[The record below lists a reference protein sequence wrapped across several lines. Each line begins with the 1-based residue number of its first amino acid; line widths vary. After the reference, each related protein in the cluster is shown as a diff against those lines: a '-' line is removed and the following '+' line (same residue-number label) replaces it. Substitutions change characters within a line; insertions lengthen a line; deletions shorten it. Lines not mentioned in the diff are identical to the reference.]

1 MSTET
6 AFRELGLQPGA
17 SEAEIKAAW
26 RRLVS
31 RWHPDRNASQ
41 AAVDKMQR
49 INQAFELL
57 QAAAAAAAAS
67 SPAPGASPAPSP
79 AAAESPPPPTGR
91 SAPPVS
97 RRIKLTLEEAALG
110 CVRVLRGQLSQGCE
124 ACGGQGLR
132 FSGAACATCQGVG
145 QVRERAWYGW
155 MATLVRCPD
164 CSGDGRARL
173 ACQPCGSTGKL
184 PPLKYEIKVRIP
196 AGVRD
201 GDLLGVP
208 PARDG
213 SGPEGGLDLQIE
225 LQPHPLFTLDA
236 DGTLRCMMP
245 VDGFRWLGSRQVEV
259 PTLAGC
265 QPLALRH
272 GECVYRLPGQGFPA
286 TRRGS
291 RADLVV
297 TVQPVFPEPWTN
309 DQHILLDRLIA
320 TTAAAATGPLADWQ
334 QQLRRHAGEREP
346 PASADDREPPPPSP
360 RARRKRKAAA

>member
-1 MSTET
+1 MSTDT

-41 AAVDKMQR
+41 AAVEKMQR

-57 QAAAAAAAAS
+57 QAAAAGAPTPPERPPTAS
-67 SPAPGASPAPSP
+67 A
-79 AAAESPPPPTGR
+79 PPPPPPPSPTA
-91 SAPPVS
+91 APLS

-110 CVRVLRGQLSQGCE
+110 CVRVLRGQLAQSCE

-132 FSGAACATCQGVG
+132 FPGGACATCEGEG
-145 QVRERAWYGW
+145 EVRERAWYGW
-155 MATLVRCPD
+155 MATRVTCPD

-173 ACQPCGSTGKL
+173 ACSPCGSTGKL
-184 PPLKYEIKVRIP
+184 APRKYELKVRIP

-208 PARDG
+208 PTRG
-213 SGPEGGLDLQIE
+213 GTGPEGGLDLHIE
-225 LQPHPLFTLDA
+225 LQPHPLFTLEA
-236 DGTLRCMMP
+236 DGTLRCTMP
-245 VDGFRWLGSRQVEV
+245 VDGFRWLGSRRVEV
-259 PTLAGC
+259 PTLAGS

-286 TRRGS
+286 TRRGA

-297 TVQPVFPEPWTN
+297 TVQPVFPQPWTS
-309 DQHILLDRLIA
+309 DQQILLDRLIA
-320 TTAAAATGPLADWQ
+320 TTTAAPTGPLAEWQ
-334 QQLRRHAGEREP
+334 RQLQRHGADRAEAGEGAE
-346 PASADDREPPPPSP
+346 ASAPPPRPK
-360 RARRKRKAAA
+360 ARRTRKAAA